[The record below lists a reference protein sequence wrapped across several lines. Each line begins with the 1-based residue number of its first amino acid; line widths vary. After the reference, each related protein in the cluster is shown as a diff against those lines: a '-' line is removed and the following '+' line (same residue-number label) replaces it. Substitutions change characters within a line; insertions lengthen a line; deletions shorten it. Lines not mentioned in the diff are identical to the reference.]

1 MNQKINSIS
10 SMVSIVS
17 MVRKINIKKGFRM
30 GLVYFILTGLFIIS
44 TNSYGGESKYDSQV
58 SKYDLGLQSVRYTFD
73 EQSNKC
79 VETALKEREA
89 VIADV
94 KSGRFKVKLHPDYK
108 DVLLLSNDF
117 SREKEFVYYGSST
130 SCVKHNRDRMV
141 ENIKNLSNEDARRY
155 YYGN

>member
-1 MNQKINSIS
+1 MNQKISRINSIS
-10 SMVSIVS
+10 SI
-17 MVRKINIKKGFRM
+17 VRKINIKKGFRM
-30 GLVYFILTGLFIIS
+30 GLVGLGYFILTGLFIVS

-73 EQSNKC
+73 EQSNRC

-89 VIADV
+89 IIADV